1 MNELAALL
9 KAARNL
15 DKNALAT
22 IFDLYSPALY
32 KFISRLVHDPI
43 LSDQIVAAVFERLV
57 EELGMGEGPRTNI
70 RSYLYQIA
78 YRLVLERFRDI
89 HPHSSLEVAINT
101 LGEQSVVKEKPA
113 SQNQI
118 DEGAMMEALLANMNT
133 ELSEDQRIVIILRFL
148 EDFSLKETAEII
160 GKDVN
165 NVKVIQT
172 RGIARL
178 KKAMG
183 MQESGE

>member
-1 MNELAALL
+1 MNETAALL
-9 KAARNL
+9 KAARSL
-15 DKNALAT
+15 DQKALAT
-22 IFDLYSPALY
+22 IFDLYSSSLY
-32 KFISRLVHDPI
+32 KFSSRLLHDPVQ
-43 LSDQIVAAVFERLV
+43 SDQMVAAVFEQLV
-57 EELGMGEGPRTNI
+57 TDLSAGEGPRTNI

-78 YRLVLERFRDI
+78 YRLIVQRFRDI
-89 HPHSSLEVAINT
+89 HPHSHLEVAIRT
-101 LGEQSVVKEKPA
+101 PEKDKPA
-113 SQNQI
+113 SQIN
-118 DEGAMMEALLANMNT
+118 ERGTMEALLTSMNS

-165 NVKVIQT
+165 NVKVIQN

-183 MQESGE
+183 MQVEED

>member
-1 MNELAALL
+1 MSELAALI

-15 DKNALAT
+15 DQKALAT
-22 IFDLYSPALY
+22 IFDLYSSSLY
-32 KFISRLVHDPI
+32 KFISRLMHDPVK
-43 LSDQIVAAVFERLV
+43 SDEMVAEVFEQLV
-57 EELGMGEGPRTNI
+57 ADLSQKQGPRTNI

-78 YRLVLERFRDI
+78 YRLVVERFRDV
-89 HPHSSLEVAINT
+89 HPHSHLEVAIRS
-101 LGEQSVVKEKPA
+101 LEKDKSAP
-113 SQNQI
+113 QPQI
-118 DEGAMMEALLANMNT
+118 DERMTMEALLGSMNT

-165 NVKVIQT
+165 NVKVIQN
-172 RGIARL
+172 RGIAKL

-183 MQESGE
+183 MQVEDQ

>member
-9 KAARNL
+9 KAARSL
-15 DKNALAT
+15 DQKALAT
-22 IFDLYSPALY
+22 IFDLYSSSLY
-32 KFISRLVHDPI
+32 KFISRLLHDPVQ
-43 LSDQIVAAVFERLV
+43 SDQMVAAVFEHLV
-57 EELGMGEGPRTNI
+57 VDLTAGNGPRTNI

-78 YRLVLERFRDI
+78 YRLVVKRFREL
-89 HPHSSLEVAINT
+89 HPHSHLEVSIRT
-101 LGEQSVVKEKPA
+101 QEKDKAAP
-113 SQNQI
+113 QI
-118 DEGAMMEALLANMNT
+118 SERVTMEALLANMNS

-165 NVKVIQT
+165 NVKVIQN
-172 RGIARL
+172 RGIAKL

-183 MQESGE
+183 MQVDDE

>member
-15 DKNALAT
+15 DKTALAT
-22 IFDLYSPALY
+22 IFDPYSPALY

-43 LSDQIVAAVFERLV
+43 ISDQIVAAVFVQLV
-57 EELGMGEGPRTNI
+57 EELGAGGGPRTNI

-78 YRLVLERFRDI
+78 YRLVLERFRDK
-89 HPHSSLEVAINT
+89 HPHSPLEVAIRT
-101 LGEQSVVKEKPA
+101 GEKDKNARQTQV
-113 SQNQI
+113 
-118 DEGAMMEALLANMNT
+118 DERVMMEALLSSMNT

-148 EDFSLKETAEII
+148 EDFSLKETAEIV

-165 NVKVIQT
+165 NVKVIQN
-172 RGIARL
+172 RGIAKL

-183 MQESGE
+183 MQVDSE

>member
-1 MNELAALL
+1 MSDLATLL

-15 DKNALAT
+15 DKNALGT
-22 IFDLYSPALY
+22 IFDTYSPSLY
-32 KFISRLVHDPI
+32 KFISRLIHDPL
-43 LSDQIVAAVFERLV
+43 LSDHMVADVFVRLL
-57 EELGMGEGPRTNI
+57 EELGAGRGPRANL

-78 YRLVLERFRDI
+78 YRLVLERARDMR
-89 HPHSSLEVAINT
+89 PHSPLEVAIRTAQKDTAEDAQTGSNE
-101 LGEQSVVKEKPA
+101 L
-113 SQNQI
+113 
-118 DEGAMMEALLANMNT
+118 AMMEALLSNMNT

-172 RGIARL
+172 RGIAKL

-183 MQESGE
+183 MQVDSE

>member
-1 MNELAALL
+1 MDELAALL

-15 DKNALAT
+15 DQNALAT
-22 IFDLYSPALY
+22 IFDLYSSALY
-32 KFISRLVHDPI
+32 KFVSRLLHDPI
-43 LSDQIVAAVFERLV
+43 LSDQIVAAVFEQLV
-57 EELGMGEGPRTNI
+57 EDLGTGKGPRTNI
-70 RSYLYQIA
+70 RSYLYQNA
-78 YRLVLERFRDI
+78 YRLVLERFRDM
-89 HPHSSLEVAINT
+89 HPHSHLEVAIRT
-101 LGEQSVVKEKPA
+101 SEKDKSAPPT
-113 SQNQI
+113 QI
-118 DEGAMMEALLANMNT
+118 DERGTMEALLVSMNT

-172 RGIARL
+172 RGIAKL

-183 MQESGE
+183 MQVDDE

>member
-15 DKNALAT
+15 DKTALAT

-32 KFISRLVHDPI
+32 KFISRLVHDPV
-43 LSDQIVAAVFERLV
+43 LSDQIVAAVFVQLV
-57 EELGMGEGPRTNI
+57 EELGAGRGPRTNI

-78 YRLVLERFRDI
+78 YRQVLGRFRDK
-89 HPHSSLEVAINT
+89 HPHSPLEVVIRT
-101 LGEQSVVKEKPA
+101 TEKDKAAKPTP
-113 SQNQI
+113 I
-118 DEGAMMEALLANMNT
+118 DERVMMEALLSSMNT
-133 ELSEDQRIVIILRFL
+133 ELSEDQRIIIILRFL

-165 NVKVIQT
+165 NVKVIQN
-172 RGIARL
+172 RGIAKL
-178 KKAMG
+178 KKALG
-183 MQESGE
+183 MQVDPE

>member
-1 MNELAALL
+1 MNELAHLL
-9 KAARNL
+9 RAARNL
-15 DKNALAT
+15 DKNALTA
-22 IFDLYSPALY
+22 IFDMYSPALY
-32 KFISRLVHDPI
+32 KFVSRLIHDPI
-43 LSDQIVAAVFERLV
+43 LSDQIVADVFVRLL
-57 EELGMGEGPRTNI
+57 EELGAGEGPRTNI

-78 YRLVLERFRDI
+78 YRLVLERFREN
-89 HPHSSLEVAINT
+89 HPHSSLEVGVRTSQKDKA
-101 LGEQSVVKEKPA
+101 GPA
-113 SQNQI
+113 NPPN
-118 DEGAMMEALLANMNT
+118 DDRLLMEALLSTMNT

-172 RGIARL
+172 RGLTKL

-183 MQESGE
+183 MEVDAE